1 MIKKFIAEKDHLIEE
16 NRLLEENLEIQKQI
30 RIEKIEQKKQ
40 DKEKATDK
48 LKKEML
54 EKIQI
59 TKTGTISTIQ
69 SFSLWKKNSSNPRL
83 D

>member
-16 NRLLEENLEIQKQI
+16 NRLLEENLEMQKQI

-59 TKTGTISTIQ
+59 TKTGTNHITQ
-69 SFSLWKKNSSNPRL
+69 SFSLSRKNSSNPKP